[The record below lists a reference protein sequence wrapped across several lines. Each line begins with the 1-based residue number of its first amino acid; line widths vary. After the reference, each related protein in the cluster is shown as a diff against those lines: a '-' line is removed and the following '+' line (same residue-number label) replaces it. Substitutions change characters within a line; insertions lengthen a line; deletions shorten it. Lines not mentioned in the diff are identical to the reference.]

1 MTCLLGVISNQPE
14 RMARAL
20 EPVHDVL
27 VASGPIAR
35 WGLGYA
41 QGGEI
46 LLSRSP
52 RLRSEDV
59 DFHAAIQ
66 GLRSDCV
73 IAHACAPDGLSG
85 NTNTQPFRYRQ
96 WMFAQDGSA
105 PSTAAIRT
113 ALLAHIPDFL
123 QRNIRGKTVSEE
135 VFHVLLAHLHRAGS
149 VDDIHLPLERS
160 LQLVS
165 EALRT
170 WRAAVEPAGQDVEL
184 GNLMLS
190 NGRSFLAVRLAQPL
204 YLRRLTI
211 PAPRAGRDDS
221 FRGVIVV
228 SAPDN
233 PGEGFEEIPR
243 RAALRVSRDVHA
255 DVALLPA

>member
-1 MTCLLGVISNQPE
+1 MTCLLGVIANQSE
-14 RMARAL
+14 RMAHAL
-20 EPVHDVL
+20 EPVRSVL
-27 VASGPIAR
+27 VATGPIAR

-52 RLRSEDV
+52 RLCPEGV

-73 IAHACAPDGLSG
+73 IAHACAPDELSG
-85 NTNTQPFRYRQ
+85 DTSTQPFRYRQ
-96 WMFAQDGSA
+96 WMFAQDGCT
-105 PSTAAIRT
+105 PSTAESRAAISE
-113 ALLAHIPDFL
+113 HIPDFL
-123 QRNIRGKTVSEE
+123 QRNIRGKTRNEE
-135 VFHVLLAHLHRAGS
+135 MFHVFLAHLHRAGS
-149 VDDIHLPLERS
+149 VDDVALSPERA
-160 LQLVS
+160 LQIVS
-165 EALRT
+165 ESLRT
-170 WRAAVEPAGQDVEL
+170 WHTAAEKAGIAVAP

-204 YLRRLTI
+204 YLRRLTV
-211 PAPRAGRDDS
+211 PAPRSGRDDS

-228 SAPDN
+228 SAPAN

-243 RAALRVSRDVHA
+243 QAALRVSREVHI
-255 DVALLPA
+255 DVAPLAS

>member
-14 RMARAL
+14 RMAQAL
-20 EPVHDVL
+20 EPVRQVL
-27 VASGPIAR
+27 VAPGPIAR

-59 DFHAAIQ
+59 DFRAAID

-85 NTNTQPFRYRQ
+85 NANTQPFRYRQ
-96 WMFAQDGSA
+96 WMFAQDGS
-105 PSTAAIRT
+105 TASPPALRT
-113 ALLAHIPDFL
+113 ALSEHIPDFL
-123 QRNIRGKTVSEE
+123 QRDIRGKIVSED
-135 VFHVLLAHLHRAGS
+135 VFHLFLAHMHRAGS
-149 VDDIHLPLERS
+149 VDDANLAPERG
-160 LQLVS
+160 LALMS
-165 EALRT
+165 ETLRT
-170 WRAAVEPAGQDVEL
+170 WHAATKQAGIDVGL
-184 GNLMLS
+184 GNVMLS
-190 NGRSFLAVRLAQPL
+190 NGRSFLALRLAQPL
-204 YLRRLTI
+204 YLRRLTV

-233 PGEGFEEIPR
+233 PGEGFEEIPLQ
-243 RAALRVSRDVHA
+243 AALRVSRDVHTDIA
-255 DVALLPA
+255 PFSS

>member
-14 RMARAL
+14 RMAPAL
-20 EPVHDVL
+20 DPVRGVL
-27 VASGPIAR
+27 VAPGPIAR

-66 GLRSDCV
+66 ELRSDCV
-73 IAHACAPDGLSG
+73 IAHACAPDDLSG
-85 NTNTQPFRYRQ
+85 NANTQPFRYRQ
-96 WMFAQDGSA
+96 WMFAQDGCT
-105 PSTAAIRT
+105 PSTAESRAAI
-113 ALLAHIPDFL
+113 AGHIPEFL
-123 QRNIRGKTVSEE
+123 QRNIRGKTLSEE
-135 VFHVLLAHLHRAGS
+135 VFHVLLAHLHRVGS
-149 VDDIHLPLERS
+149 VDDVHLSPERA

-165 EALRT
+165 ESLRA
-170 WRAAVEPAGQDVEL
+170 WRAAVETAGVDIGL

-204 YLRRLTI
+204 YLRRLTVA
-211 PAPRAGRDDS
+211 APRSGRDDS

-228 SAPDN
+228 SAPAN

-243 RAALRVSRDVHA
+243 QAAVRVSRDVHT
-255 DVALLPA
+255 DVALLPL

>member
-1 MTCLLGVISNQPE
+1 MTCLLGVVSNQAE
-14 RMARAL
+14 RMAHAL
-20 EPVHDVL
+20 EPVRHVL
-27 VASGPIAR
+27 IAPGPIAR

-52 RLRSEDV
+52 RLRSEGV

-73 IAHACAPDGLSG
+73 IAHACAPDDLAG

-96 WMFAQDGSA
+96 WMFAQEGCT
-105 PSTAAIRT
+105 PSTAAIRP
-113 ALLAHIPDFL
+113 ALSEHIPDFL
-123 QRNIRGKTVSEE
+123 QRNIHGKTLSEE
-135 VFHVLLAHLHRAGS
+135 VFHLFIAHLHRAGS
-149 VDDIHLPLERS
+149 VDDVNLSPERA
-160 LQLVS
+160 LQLVTES
-165 EALRT
+165 LRT
-170 WRAAVEPAGQDVEL
+170 WQAAMEQAGVDLGL

-190 NGRSFLAVRLAQPL
+190 NGRAFLAIRLAEPL

-211 PAPRAGRDDS
+211 PAPRSTRDDS

-228 SAPDN
+228 SARDN

-243 RAALRVSRDVHA
+243 HAALRVSRLVHT
-255 DVALLPA
+255 DVAPLSL

>member
-14 RMARAL
+14 RMAHAL
-20 EPVHDVL
+20 EPVRDVL

-73 IAHACAPDGLSG
+73 IAHACAPDGFSG
-85 NTNTQPFRYRQ
+85 DTNTQPFRYRQ
-96 WMFAQDGSA
+96 WMFAQDGGT
-105 PSTAAIRT
+105 PSTAAIRA
-113 ALLAHIPDFL
+113 ALSEHIPDFL
-123 QRNIRGKTVSEE
+123 QRNIRGKTMSEE
-135 VFHVLLAHLHRAGS
+135 VFHVFLAHLHRASS
-149 VDDIHLPLERS
+149 VDDANLSPERS
-160 LQLVS
+160 LRIVS
-165 EALRT
+165 ESLRT
-170 WRAAVEPAGQDVEL
+170 WDAAVAKAGVDVGL

-211 PAPRAGRDDS
+211 PAPRSGRDDS
-221 FRGVIVV
+221 FWGVIVV

-243 RAALRVSRDVHA
+243 QAALRVSRDVHT
-255 DVALLPA
+255 DVVPLSS

>member
-1 MTCLLGVISNQPE
+1 MTCLLGVISNQSE
-14 RMARAL
+14 RMAHAL
-20 EPVHDVL
+20 EPVRGAL
-27 VASGPIAR
+27 VAAGPIAR

-41 QGGEI
+41 QSGEI

-52 RLRSEDV
+52 RLHHADV

-73 IAHACAPDGLSG
+73 IAHACAPDELSG
-85 NTNTQPFRYRQ
+85 NANTQPFRYRQ
-96 WMFAQDGSA
+96 WMFAQDGCS
-105 PSTAAIRT
+105 PSTAESRAAI
-113 ALLAHIPDFL
+113 AEHVPEFL
-123 QRNIRGKTVSEE
+123 QRNIRGKTLNEE
-135 VFHVLLAHLHRAGS
+135 VFHLFLAHLHRAGS
-149 VDDIHLPLERS
+149 VDDVNLAPERS
-160 LQLVS
+160 LQIVRES
-165 EALRT
+165 LRT
-170 WRAAVEPAGQDVEL
+170 WHAAAEKAGVAVEL

-211 PAPRAGRDDS
+211 PAPRTGRDDS

-228 SAPDN
+228 SAAAN

-243 RAALRVSRDVHA
+243 HAALRVSRDVHI
-255 DVALLPA
+255 DVAPLSP

>member
-14 RMARAL
+14 RMAHAL
-20 EPVHDVL
+20 EPVRGVL

-52 RLRSEDV
+52 RLRHEDL

-73 IAHACAPDGLSG
+73 IAHACAPDELSG

-96 WMFAQDGSA
+96 WMFAQDGCTPGTPESR
-105 PSTAAIRT
+105 AAISE
-113 ALLAHIPDFL
+113 HIPDFL
-123 QRNIRGKTVSEE
+123 LRNIRGKTLNEE

-149 VDDIHLPLERS
+149 VDDVNLSPERS
-160 LQLVS
+160 LQIVS
-165 EALRT
+165 ESLRT
-170 WRAAVEPAGQDVEL
+170 WHAAAEKAGISTGL

-190 NGRSFLAVRLAQPL
+190 NGRSFLAVRLGQPL

-211 PAPRAGRDDS
+211 PAPRSGRDDS
-221 FRGVIVV
+221 FRGVIVA
-228 SAPDN
+228 SAPAN

-243 RAALRVSRDVHA
+243 QAALRVSRDVHL
-255 DVALLPA
+255 DVAPLS